1 MRPKRLIVVAGATAT
16 GKTAESIRI
25 AKLLSTEI
33 VSSDSRQFYKEMNIG
48 VARPS
53 HEELQ
58 SVPHHLIAH
67 ISVKQKYNVA
77 MYEQEALRQ
86 IEDIFR
92 SKDDVVLAGGSGLY
106 IKAVCEGIDDIPEA
120 DEGIRAELNE
130 LFATRGIEPLQ
141 QELKAK
147 DPEYYSLVD
156 KCNHIRLIRALEVC
170 RATGKT
176 FSSFRKQDKAQR
188 KFEIVKIGIRRK
200 RENLLERIYKRVD
213 LMMEQG
219 LLAEVESLLPLRDY
233 PALNSV
239 GYKEL
244 FEYLDGKT
252 TLSQAVENIKINTR
266 RYAKRQ
272 MTWFCKDKEIQ
283 WFDAE
288 KELQWNW
295 LLLCMACGFLQLGNG
310 TRRE

>member
-120 DEGIRAELNE
+120 DEGIRAELNK

-141 QELKAK
+141 QELKSK

-219 LLAEVESLLPLRDY
+219 LLAEVEGLLPLRDY

-288 KELQWNW
+288 KELQWDW
-295 LLLCMACGFLQLGNG
+295 LL
-310 TRRE
+310 R

>member
-120 DEGIRAELNE
+120 DKGIRAELNE
-130 LFATRGIEPLQ
+130 LFTTRGIEPLQ

-295 LLLCMACGFLQLGNG
+295 LL
-310 TRRE
+310 R

>member
-141 QELKAK
+141 QELKSK

-219 LLAEVESLLPLRDY
+219 LLAEVEGLLPLRDY

-295 LLLCMACGFLQLGNG
+295 LL
-310 TRRE
+310 R

>member
-1 MRPKRLIVVAGATAT
+1 MRPKRLIVVVGATAT

-295 LLLCMACGFLQLGNG
+295 LL
-310 TRRE
+310 R

>member
-120 DEGIRAELNE
+120 DEGISAELNE

-295 LLLCMACGFLQLGNG
+295 LL
-310 TRRE
+310 R

>member
-219 LLAEVESLLPLRDY
+219 LLAEVESLFPLRDY

-288 KELQWNW
+288 KELQWDW
-295 LLLCMACGFLQLGNG
+295 LL
-310 TRRE
+310 R

>member
-33 VSSDSRQFYKEMNIG
+33 ISSDSRQFYKEMNIG
-48 VARPS
+48 VARPT

-77 MYEQEALRQ
+77 MYEQEAIRQ

-156 KCNHIRLIRALEVC
+156 QCNHIRLIRALEVC

-176 FSSFRKQDKAQR
+176 FSSFRKQDKAHR
-188 KFEIVKIGIRRK
+188 EFKIVKIGIRRK

-295 LLLCMACGFLQLGNG
+295 LL
-310 TRRE
+310 R

>member
-219 LLAEVESLLPLRDY
+219 LLAEVESLFPLRDY

-295 LLLCMACGFLQLGNG
+295 LL
-310 TRRE
+310 R

>member
-33 VSSDSRQFYKEMNIG
+33 VSSDSRQFYNEMNIG

-288 KELQWNW
+288 KELQWDW
-295 LLLCMACGFLQLGNG
+295 LL
-310 TRRE
+310 R

>member
-244 FEYLDGKT
+244 FEYLGGKT

-295 LLLCMACGFLQLGNG
+295 LL
-310 TRRE
+310 R

>member
-92 SKDDVVLAGGSGLY
+92 SNDDVVLAGGSGLY

-295 LLLCMACGFLQLGNG
+295 LL
-310 TRRE
+310 R

>member
-130 LFATRGIEPLQ
+130 LFAARGIEPLQ

-295 LLLCMACGFLQLGNG
+295 LL
-310 TRRE
+310 R

>member
-176 FSSFRKQDKAQR
+176 FSSFRKQDKVQR

-295 LLLCMACGFLQLGNG
+295 LL
-310 TRRE
+310 R

>member
-219 LLAEVESLLPLRDY
+219 LLAEVESLFPLRDY

-295 LLLCMACGFLQLGNG
+295 L
-310 TRRE
+310 RR

>member
-252 TLSQAVENIKINTR
+252 TFSQAVENIKINTR

-295 LLLCMACGFLQLGNG
+295 LL
-310 TRRE
+310 R

>member
-120 DEGIRAELNE
+120 DEGIRAKLNE

-295 LLLCMACGFLQLGNG
+295 LL
-310 TRRE
+310 R

>member
-130 LFATRGIEPLQ
+130 LFATRDIEPLQ

-295 LLLCMACGFLQLGNG
+295 LL
-310 TRRE
+310 R

>member
-120 DEGIRAELNE
+120 DESIRAELNE

-295 LLLCMACGFLQLGNG
+295 LL
-310 TRRE
+310 R

>member
-233 PALNSV
+233 LVLNSV

-295 LLLCMACGFLQLGNG
+295 LL
-310 TRRE
+310 R

>member
-106 IKAVCEGIDDIPEA
+106 IKAVCEGIGDIPEA

-130 LFATRGIEPLQ
+130 LFATRGIEPLL

-295 LLLCMACGFLQLGNG
+295 LL
-310 TRRE
+310 R